1 MSDSPTELVHGGDL
15 DSSRKR
21 HPEAGNSWLDL
32 STGINPWP
40 YPIPVISEDAW
51 QRLPGRQ
58 AQDELLQAARLAYDL
73 APEADLTAAPGTQ
86 LLIQLLPRLFVP
98 TEVEITG
105 FTYGEHQRCWSLA
118 GHKVAI
124 RAPEAP
130 LSDEAR
136 IRIVTRPN
144 NPDGRILPRETLL
157 DWADRLAERD
167 GLLVVDEAFADV
179 IPECSLA
186 PEANHPGLCILRSF
200 GKFFGLAGLRLGF
213 TLGAPALQE
222 RLTVALGPWAVAG
235 PALAIGKA
243 ALANLQWSAETRLAL
258 QRQSQRL
265 DEILQRA
272 GLEILGG
279 TSLFRLSAHDSASR
293 IAEDLA
299 AQGILVR
306 SFSEEVHWL
315 RFGLPP
321 DDAALDR
328 LTRALPHG

>member
-15 DSSRKR
+15 DSARKR

-40 YPIPVISEDAW
+40 YPIPAMPDDAW

-73 APEADLTAAPGTQ
+73 APEAGLTAAPGTQ
-86 LLIQLLPRLFVP
+86 LLIQLLPRLFEP
-98 TEVEITG
+98 TNVEITG
-105 FTYGEHQRCWSLA
+105 FTYGEHQRCWALA

-130 LSDEAR
+130 LSEAAR

-144 NPDGRILPRETLL
+144 NPDGRILPRETLM

-213 TLGAPALQE
+213 ALGAPALQE

-235 PALAIGKA
+235 PALAIGRA
-243 ALANLQWSAETRLAL
+243 ALADLQWSAETRQAL
-258 QRQSQRL
+258 QRQSQHL
-265 DEILQRA
+265 DEVLQRA

-306 SFSEEVHWL
+306 SFPEEPHWL

-321 DDAALDR
+321 DEGALDR